1 MTEKQPQSDTLPG
14 GSSVTDTLQL
24 CKRTPLVPAHQK
36 IRQSPLSLCDNED
49 KTDLRGF
56 INLGVIVILAMCG
69 QLVLENFKKYGVMLD
84 LNPPKLEVDSLW
96 ASPMS
101 LTALFTTLLC
111 HIHLLIEKFS
121 WSNWLCMECVLVA
134 HTLNLNLLFC
144 TPMLLTYFNTE
155 ASMGT
160 GFGLVLFTITLS
172 LKMISF
178 IHFNYH
184 LKGASGVELEK
195 YIPSISNRSEN
206 PNTLLHFWYFLLAP
220 TLCYQLEYPRSPRIR
235 IRFLLRRL
243 FEVVFCI
250 ILGTVIIQQYILITV
265 KNTMPY
271 FNNLTGE
278 SYLRIL
284 QRVLKL
290 AIPSLCCW
298 LLFFY
303 GYFHAYLNLVGE
315 LLRFGDRGFYKAWWN
330 SRHVEEYWRLWNIPV
345 HKWIIRHLYTPVRN
359 LGYSRSKGV
368 FAAFIFSAII
378 HEILISIPCH
388 RFMWY
393 GFLGMILQL
402 PLCVFSKAMVEKL
415 KFRRI
420 WGNWLFWISFC
431 IFGQPLAILL
441 YAGSMTDL
449 L

>member
-1 MTEKQPQSDTLPG
+1 MTKKQPQSDNSSSG
-14 GSSVTDTLQL
+14 SVTDTLQL
-24 CKRTPLVPAHQK
+24 YKRTPLVPAHEK
-36 IRQSPLSLCDNED
+36 IRQSPLALCDNER

-84 LNPPKLEVDSLW
+84 LNPPELEVDSLW
-96 ASPMS
+96 ASQMS
-101 LTALFTTLLC
+101 MTALFIILVC
-111 HIHLLIEKFS
+111 PIHFLIEKFS
-121 WSNWLCMECVLVA
+121 WSNLLCKECVLVA

-178 IHFNYH
+178 VHFNHH

-195 YIPSISNRSEN
+195 YIPSISNLSGN

-278 SYLRIL
+278 SYIRVF

-290 AIPSLCCW
+290 AVPSLCCW

-315 LLRFGDRGFYKAWWN
+315 LLRFGDRGFYKA
-330 SRHVEEYWRLWNIPV
+330 
-345 HKWIIRHLYTPVRN
+345 
-359 LGYSRSKGV
+359 
-368 FAAFIFSAII
+368 
-378 HEILISIPCH
+378 
-388 RFMWY
+388 
-393 GFLGMILQL
+393 
-402 PLCVFSKAMVEKL
+402 
-415 KFRRI
+415 
-420 WGNWLFWISFC
+420 
-431 IFGQPLAILL
+431 
-441 YAGSMTDL
+441 
-449 L
+449 